1 MSYNLTPGIRSTH
14 LKLLAKRTPLH
25 YRHAAA
31 NEGTGWGDT
40 ASRIFL
46 RAVHC
51 AVLEPSVFA
60 STYEI
65 CPHKRGAL
73 ETPSGKPTKYGLW
86 QQSRPGKLALSVG
99 EATSIR
105 AIVVSLRAHP
115 DAARI
120 LWGPGWSEVE
130 RTWVDQPSGLTC
142 KLKADRLIMATLPG
156 SETRMIEMSQGHPPL
171 HCEIWDLKT
180 LGDAS
185 EHEVRWM
192 LKKLRVPLQLAHYRA
207 GMQARGA
214 VVTRCGVVV
223 VEDRAP
229 HDVGGLVAKQ
239 FFSARIENANTCIL
253 ANRYDGVRGDG
264 KHPRQTEVTLYAGIN
279 ARAVTFRCIIVNG
292 T

>member
-229 HDVGGLVAKQ
+229 HDVGVYVLDTGDLDDAEEQRQDLLARVAECERND
-239 FFSARIENANTCIL
+239 SWPGACPEMTTL
-253 ANRYDGVRGDG
+253 PLDPEDLGDID
-264 KHPRQTEVTLYAGIN
+264 TDDEEI
-279 ARAVTFRCIIVNG
+279 
-292 T
+292 